1 MILAPVLN
9 WLTIING
16 FYPLQ
21 FSLLFIKDLFSEF
34 SLNEFLMNSYE
45 PLVRFSN
52 RIFRVALLF
61 ICQCSVFIICFTL
74 SGATVIEYHKLAFPV
89 KHFFKLFLFHHSF
102 PCVKSKSF
110 LVALSVCLSD
120 EGYLTTLSNIYQQEI
135 VSFFI
140 YFSFSIECPFL
151 GLNHLCNS
159 KVSVE
164 LCELCNISFVAKKS
178 LSHFIL
184 YPPICKRKRCV

>member
-1 MILAPVLN
+1 MEKYTLI
-9 WLTIING
+9 
-16 FYPLQ
+16 
-21 FSLLFIKDLFSEF
+21 SLFSGCGGMDLGF
-34 SLNEFLMNSYE
+34 K
-45 PLVRFSN
+45 
-52 RIFRVALLF
+52 
-61 ICQCSVFIICFTL
+61 QCGFDIL
-74 SGATVIEYHKLAFPV
+74 WAND
-89 KHFFKLFLFHHSF
+89 FFKLFLFHHSF

-120 EGYLTTLSNIYQQEI
+120 ESYLTTLSNICQQEI